1 MCKLVITIY
10 LCAGGCGREMVQSKH
25 TEKCVHKKS
34 VQKGGSGRPDKCTST
49 TLGNNRTDPFMVIY
63 CDPCKPDN
71 WDSE

>member
-1 MCKLVITIY
+1 
-10 LCAGGCGREMVQSKH
+10 MVQSKH